1 MSYSI
6 DLGGQVALVTGAA
19 QGIGA
24 AIAQKLAQAGAQ
36 VVINDVCDKEKAE
49 ETFSFIPDRTCSS
62 LCSSCD
68 GNHSVAV
75 WKPASW
81 NDRI

>member
-49 ETFSFIPDRTCSS
+49 ETSANLWI
-62 LCSSCD
+62 
-68 GNHSVAV
+68 
-75 WKPASW
+75 
-81 NDRI
+81 